1 MGTSPYQ
8 LVGNTP
14 FRAQVGS
21 ASDNTRSIRLAAQ
34 VAPYLAGINS
44 APRLGWK
51 SPALS
56 AEARLAVTI
65 FGSIKSSFP
74 SR

>member
-21 ASDNTRSIRLAAQ
+21 ASDNTRYIRLAAQ
-34 VAPYLAGINS
+34 VAPYLASGAVPKGS
-44 APRLGWK
+44 WK
-51 SPALS
+51 SPS
-56 AEARLAVTI
+56 ASTEARYTLPI
-65 FGSIKSSFP
+65 FGSIRSSFP
-74 SR
+74 NR